1 MTKFITSLVLA
12 ASVIAGIGSA
22 QAGLFDDKGSYVAPG
37 GLYTPYETATP
48 SK

>member
-1 MTKFITSLVLA
+1 MTKIITSLVLA
-12 ASVIAGIGSA
+12 ASVLAGVSAA
-22 QAGLFDDKGSYVAPG
+22 QAGLVDEKGSYAAPG